1 MKNSIRKLV
10 LAMSIGI
17 LAAGSTLYAQPQNDG
32 LDDTYDTSIAAQDA
46 EVPDLPDVTADTI
59 EAEILP
65 SGVYADGVSYAA
77 FDLTAYDGSFRNQLT
92 AVEAS
97 FYEIL
102 RESRIRR
109 LI

>member
-32 LDDTYDTSIAAQDA
+32 LDDTYDTSIEAQDA

-59 EAEILP
+59 EAEIRHP
-65 SGVYADGVSYAA
+65 VFMRTASVMRP
-77 FDLTAYDGSFRNQLT
+77 LT
-92 AVEAS
+92 
-97 FYEIL
+97 
-102 RESRIRR
+102 
-109 LI
+109 